1 MCTKQGGWKVMN
13 HNLFY
18 STFMMYGR
26 KGKGFVVFKERCI
39 ITQGGTKTKVKMQN
53 TASSYSR
60 LERT

>member
-1 MCTKQGGWKVMN
+1 MN